1 MQTNKMNKTLLAG
14 LSIFLLAIIGGNG
27 IARQLRLAPCKEI
40 VRNVRSKR
48 LEIEWKEVSNG

>member
-1 MQTNKMNKTLLAG
+1 MNKTLLAG